1 MAMQKKCLHPTCTN
15 VALDGE
21 TRCEKHFVPKKKVS
35 NYDSDKFYKTGRW
48 KTLSKLTLQRNPVCE
63 ICGKRPSEQA
73 DHWLERRML
82 LGLSYQTLNDNL
94 IGECTPCHST
104 KSAIIR
110 KLGLN
115 SYGTIKYLIE
125 NYPRDSGIDYLLDY
139 QIKRETDSFRK
150 EKQ

>member
-1 MAMQKKCLHPTCTN
+1 MALQKKCLHPTCTSI
-15 VALDGE
+15 ALDGE
-21 TRCEKHFVPKKKVS
+21 TKCEKHFVPRKKVS
-35 NYDSDKFYKTGRW
+35 NYSSDKFYNTSRW
-48 KTLSKLTLQRNPVCE
+48 KILSNKYLSKNPICE
-63 ICGKRPSEQA
+63 ICNKRPSEQV

-82 LGLSYQTLNDNL
+82 LGLSYQTNPDNL
-94 IGECTPCHST
+94 ISECTSCHST
-104 KSAIIR
+104 KSAVVR

-150 EKQ
+150 EKE